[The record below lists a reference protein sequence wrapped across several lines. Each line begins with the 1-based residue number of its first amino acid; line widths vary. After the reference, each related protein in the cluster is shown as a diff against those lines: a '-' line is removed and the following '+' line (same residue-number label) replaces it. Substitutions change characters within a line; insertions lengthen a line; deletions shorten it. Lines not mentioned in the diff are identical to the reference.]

1 MASSNPHFLCIA
13 SYEKGYD
20 FLKELRELGAQV
32 TLIVSLS
39 GDLSA
44 WPKECY
50 DEVLEFPDEEREW
63 KQEDLLKGVGYLLQ
77 ERKFDRVVPLD
88 DFDVEK
94 AAAIRE
100 QFAIPGM
107 NCSVSRRFRDK
118 LAMRVEAERRQIP
131 VPPYIGC
138 FNFSE
143 ILSFCEQTEGPWL
156 LKPRDKANAI
166 GIKKFDSADALLEQI
181 YAMGDD
187 RIQYLVEKFVPGQ
200 VFHVDGIMFGDEL
213 QFSVASEYGIPPMEV
228 FHEGRVFTSRTLK
241 KADQTEKEL
250 AETLKKLLSSFGM
263 TEGVTHTEF
272 IRDEDGTFLFL
283 ETSTRVGGAHINELV
298 EAASGVNLWKEWAR
312 LEYAVATGRAY
323 SVKPERRKSAALLT
337 CLASQEEPDMDQY
350 EMEEIFY
357 RVRKRYHAGLVIRS
371 SRYARTTELLAE
383 LEKDF
388 YDKFFASLPAAE
400 KPSLMV

>member
-1 MASSNPHFLCIA
+1 MVNSNPHFLCIA

-20 FLKELRELGAQV
+20 FLKELKDLGAKV

-39 GDLSA
+39 GDLSV
-44 WPKECY
+44 WPLGCY

-63 KQEDLLKGVGYLLQ
+63 RLEDLLKGVGYLLQ

-107 NCSVSRRFRDK
+107 NRSISRRFRDK
-118 LAMRVEAERRQIP
+118 LTMRVEADRHQIP

-143 ILSFCEQTEGPWL
+143 ILSFCEQTKGPWL

-166 GIKKFDSADALLEQI
+166 GIKKFEDADALLEQI

-187 RIQYLVEKFVPGQ
+187 RIHYLVEKFIPGR
-200 VFHVDGIMFGDEL
+200 VFHVDGIMFGGKL
-213 QFSVASEYGIPPMEV
+213 QFSIASEYGIPPMEV

-241 KADQTEKEL
+241 KTDEAEKEL
-250 AETLKKLLSSFGM
+250 SETLEKLLTHFGM
-263 TEGVTHTEF
+263 SEGVTHTEF
-272 IRDEDGTFLFL
+272 IRDQDGTFLFL
-283 ETSTRVGGAHINELV
+283 ETSARVGGAHINELI

-312 LEYAVATGRAY
+312 LEYALATGRAY
-323 SVKPERRKSAALLT
+323 SVKPQRRKSAALLT
-337 CLASQEEPDMDQY
+337 CLAAQEEPDVDQY
-350 EMEEIFY
+350 DMDEVFY
-357 RVRKRYHAGLVIRS
+357 RVRKKYHAGLVIRS
-371 SRYARTTELLAE
+371 ARYARVTELLAE
-383 LEKDF
+383 LERDF

-400 KPSLMV
+400 KPSQMA